1 MIIEDEEEKEEDLK
15 INLSEFLKIIFRKN
29 VLESIVK

>member
-15 INLSEFLKIIFRKN
+15 INLSEFLKIIFRKK